1 MLCLKW
7 RKWVIFVPKIS
18 LLEVFC
24 KSVKCFLKFYQM
36 AGIKKPVKLLLLGFL
51 RIAKL
56 QNFHKIIRFF
66 QNKWWQVSKRSKQDC
81 LFIFQPTLIIP
92 KEPNL
97 WKILIAKLTFL
108 VYCFIGVVFLDSFS
122 VWTRVSLVLCTC
134 FTLMKC
140 TVFHPVSAPDAYLIL
155 KLFKALLIRW
165 MFIKKY
171 GVHFK
176 KNKNKKKKW
185 VVTNYCLFGCIIV
198 AVIFY
203 FFFRKSYFP
212 LIPIQIFLLS
222 PIRTAVVYC
231 KVYNY

>member
-56 QNFHKIIRFF
+56 LNFHKIIRFF

-155 KLFKALLIRW
+155 KLLRHYSLDECSLKSMVFISKKTKTKKKHELLQIIAYLAALLW
-165 MFIKKY
+165 QLFFIS
-171 GVHFK
+171 FSES
-176 KNKNKKKKW
+176 
-185 VVTNYCLFGCIIV
+185 L
-198 AVIFY
+198 
-203 FFFRKSYFP
+203 
-212 LIPIQIFLLS
+212 IFL
-222 PIRTAVVYC
+222 
-231 KVYNY
+231 

>member
-36 AGIKKPVKLLLLGFL
+36 TGIKKPVKLLLLGFL

-155 KLFKALLIRW
+155 KLLRHYSLDECSLKSMVFISKKTKTKKKHELLQIIAYLAALLW
-165 MFIKKY
+165 QLFFIS
-171 GVHFK
+171 FSES
-176 KNKNKKKKW
+176 
-185 VVTNYCLFGCIIV
+185 L
-198 AVIFY
+198 
-203 FFFRKSYFP
+203 
-212 LIPIQIFLLS
+212 IFL
-222 PIRTAVVYC
+222 
-231 KVYNY
+231 

>member
-51 RIAKL
+51 RIAKI

-66 QNKWWQVSKRSKQDC
+66 RNKWRQLSKRSKQDC
-81 LFIFQPTLIIP
+81 LSIFQPTLIIP

-108 VYCFIGVVFLDSFS
+108 IYCFIGVVFLDSFS
-122 VWTRVSLVLCTC
+122 VWTRFSLVLCTC

-155 KLFKALLIRW
+155 KLFKGLLIRW

-176 KNKNKKKKW
+176 KKNKKKSMSCYKLLLIW
-185 VVTNYCLFGCIIV
+185 LHYCG
-198 AVIFY
+198 
-203 FFFRKSYFP
+203 SYF
-212 LIPIQIFLLS
+212 LFLFQ
-222 PIRTAVVYC
+222 RV
-231 KVYNY
+231 

>member
-155 KLFKALLIRW
+155 KLLRHYSLDECSLKSMVFISKKTKTKKKHELLQIIAYLAALLW
-165 MFIKKY
+165 QLFFIS
-171 GVHFK
+171 FSES
-176 KNKNKKKKW
+176 
-185 VVTNYCLFGCIIV
+185 L
-198 AVIFY
+198 
-203 FFFRKSYFP
+203 
-212 LIPIQIFLLS
+212 IFL
-222 PIRTAVVYC
+222 
-231 KVYNY
+231 

>member
-1 MLCLKW
+1 MT
-7 RKWVIFVPKIS
+7 
-18 LLEVFC
+18 
-24 KSVKCFLKFYQM
+24 
-36 AGIKKPVKLLLLGFL
+36 GIKKPVKLLLLGFL

-66 QNKWWQVSKRSKQDC
+66 RNKWWQVSKRSKQDC

-97 WKILIAKLTFL
+97 WKILIAKLAFL
-108 VYCFIGVVFLDSFS
+108 IYCFIGVVFLDSFS

-176 KNKNKKKKW
+176 KKKKKKTW

-222 PIRTAVVYC
+222 TIRTVVVYC